1 MGLSLVWGSGRPSH
15 WDSVDRGL
23 VPQFWKDPPREG
35 PSHQHCP
42 HSGMLE
48 SGGLVSPD
56 LEPRRTPSLGDSQDQ
71 LCSAESVL
79 CLRRRGRDVGGADG
93 CVTRGARTPFPSPL
107 CGHHPPPGNQLSGD
121 LLMRVSCVLISL
133 G

>member
-35 PSHQHCP
+35 PSRQHCP
-42 HSGMLE
+42 HSGVLE

-56 LEPRRTPSLGDSQDQ
+56 LEPGGPCLLMTARTSFAQ
-71 LCSAESVL
+71 
-79 CLRRRGRDVGGADG
+79 RRRY
-93 CVTRGARTPFPSPL
+93 CV
-107 CGHHPPPGNQLSGD
+107 
-121 LLMRVSCVLISL
+121 
-133 G
+133 